1 MIGAEFKRKALITEA
16 RRSVQ
21 RNRSAFL
28 SLCVIIL
35 LGLAGFFAAQYAE
48 KSMKTAGTDFFTA
61 NRFKDFDLYSSLGV
75 EEEDVAQIRSV
86 PGVTAA
92 EGRFSPPADC
102 GP

>member
-16 RRSVQ
+16 RRSVA

-48 KSMKTAGTDFFTA
+48 KSMKTAGTDFFET
-61 NRFKDFDLYSSLGV
+61 NRFKDFDLASSVGV
-75 EEEDVAQIRSV
+75 GEEELDGIRSV

-92 EGRFSPPADC
+92 EGRFSSDAV
-102 GP
+102 

>member
-35 LGLAGFFAAQYAE
+35 LGLAGF
-48 KSMKTAGTDFFTA
+48 
-61 NRFKDFDLYSSLGV
+61 LP
-75 EEEDVAQIRSV
+75 RS
-86 PGVTAA
+86 TRKRA
-92 EGRFSPPADC
+92 
-102 GP
+102 